1 MTQDGVITSS
11 THTTAGRQVT
21 LGCRMLH
28 YTGHGS
34 PSCLIFENEN
44 GEANLLVRATTD
56 KAPLLRV
63 VVFLLSNVQCVGCM
77 T

>member
-1 MTQDGVITSS
+1 MDQRLICHRHDGNT
-11 THTTAGRQVT
+11 QVT

-44 GEANLLVRATTD
+44 GEANLLVRTTHSLPR
-56 KAPLLRV
+56 PLERPPRILSY
-63 VVFLLSNVQCVGCM
+63 LLASAL
-77 T
+77 

>member
-1 MTQDGVITSS
+1 MYIKRTTPKSQTTPTQQ
-11 THTTAGRQVT
+11 QVT

-44 GEANLLVRATTD
+44 GEANLLVRYTYIHTYIYMRVYIPGLRTT
-56 KAPLLRV
+56 K
-63 VVFLLSNVQCVGCM
+63 
-77 T
+77 TK